1 MFDVTACIVLYCN
14 DSDILSKA
22 IDSFLRTDLN
32 VKLYLVDNSPTNQLQ
47 TFIKDSRLEYIFNDD
62 NIGFGAGHNIAIKK
76 TIEIS
81 SKYHLILN
89 PDIEY
94 KSGTLEQ
101 LIDFLN
107 INNNVGLVSPKT
119 LYPNGDIQYLC
130 RMLPTPFDFFAKRFI
145 PNKIL
150 PLFKRWMDN
159 YEFRD
164 KDYNKVME
172 VPFLSGCFMLIRTE
186 AFRKVGLFDE
196 NIFMYT
202 EDIDLC
208 RRIFKSYKTIYYPKV
223 SITHGYERGS
233 AKNLKLLYISIKSA
247 IYYFNKWGWFWDN
260 DRVIINR
267 KILNQFK

>member
-1 MFDVTACIVLYCN
+1 MFKITACIVLYCN
-14 DSDILSKA
+14 NSDILSKA
-22 IDSFLRTDLN
+22 TDSFLKTDLN
-32 VKLYLVDNSPTNQLQ
+32 VKLYLVDNSPTNRLE
-47 TFIKDSRLEYIFNDD
+47 TFFKDSRIEYIFNNA

-76 TIEIS
+76 TIEVG

-94 KSGTLEQ
+94 KPGTLEK

-107 INNNVGLVSPKT
+107 INMNVGLVSPKT

-130 RMLPTPFDFFAKRFI
+130 RMLPTPFDFFVKRFI
-145 PNKIL
+145 PNKMF
-150 PLFKRWMDN
+150 PLFKKWIDN
-159 YEFRD
+159 YEFKN
-164 KDYNKVME
+164 KDYDKIME

-186 AFRKVGLFDE
+186 VFEKVGLFDK

-208 RRIFKSYKTIYYPKV
+208 RRIFKSYKTIYYPEV
-223 SITHGYERGS
+223 TVIHGYERGS

-267 KILNQFK
+267 KVLNQFK